1 MDKKEVEKVAEAFE
15 KVTEAA
21 RDSYRATV
29 ENAAAVNE
37 SNNRLARS
45 ILESN
50 AKALRVQAEIQ
61 ASFNRHTLQGLTDL
75 LRKNREVFLGLS
87 RKSVNAYDGFLD
99 SLSSYYE
106 EVSEELE
113 EPEDR

>member
-1 MDKKEVEKVAEAFE
+1 MDKKEIEKVAESFE
-15 KVTEAA
+15 KVTDAA

-50 AKALRVQAEIQ
+50 VEALRVQAEIQ
-61 ASFNRHTLQGLTDL
+61 ASFNRHALQGLTEQI
-75 LRKNREVFLGLS
+75 RKNREVFLRLS

>member
-1 MDKKEVEKVAEAFE
+1 MDKKEVDKVAEAFE

-37 SNNRLARS
+37 SNNRLARN

-50 AKALRVQAEIQ
+50 VEALRVQAEIQ
-61 ASFNRHTLQGLTDL
+61 ASFNRHALQGLTEQI
-75 LRKNREVFLGLS
+75 RKNREVFLRLS

-106 EVSEELE
+106 VVSEGLE

>member
-1 MDKKEVEKVAEAFE
+1 MDKKEIEKVAEAFE

-29 ENAAAVNE
+29 ENAAAVKE

-50 AKALRVQAEIQ
+50 VEALRVQAEIQ
-61 ASFNRHTLQGLTDL
+61 ASFNRHALQGLTEQI
-75 LRKNREVFLGLS
+75 RKNREVFLRLS
-87 RKSVNAYDGFLD
+87 RKSVTAFDGFLD

-106 EVSEELE
+106 VVSVELE

>member
-1 MDKKEVEKVAEAFE
+1 MDKKEIEKVAEAFE

-21 RDSYRATV
+21 RDSYRASV
-29 ENAAAVNE
+29 KNAAAVNE

-50 AKALRVQAEIQ
+50 VEALRVQAEIQ
-61 ASFNRHTLQGLTDL
+61 ASFNRHTLQGLTEQI
-75 LRKNREVFLGLS
+75 RKNQDVFLRLS

-106 EVSEELE
+106 VVSVELE

>member
-1 MDKKEVEKVAEAFE
+1 MDKREIEKVAEAFE

-21 RDSYRATV
+21 QDSYRATV

-50 AKALRVQAEIQ
+50 VEALRVQAEIQ
-61 ASFNRHTLQGLTDL
+61 ASFNRHTLQGLTEQI
-75 LRKNREVFLGLS
+75 RKNREVFLRLS

-106 EVSEELE
+106 VVSEGLE

>member
-1 MDKKEVEKVAEAFE
+1 MDKKEIEKVADAFE

-50 AKALRVQAEIQ
+50 VEALRVQAEIQ
-61 ASFNRHTLQGLTDL
+61 ASFNRHTLQGLTEQI
-75 LRKNREVFLGLS
+75 RKNQDVFLRLS

-106 EVSEELE
+106 VVSEELE
-113 EPEDR
+113 EPDDR